1 MQYVDLVFEIYISKR
16 LSPTI
21 FNLFNL
27 FFYYSKTWAAVASVK
42 YSIILTNSSTISK
55 FIWLASTYLVID
67 DNVIFSGHVIG
78 DIVIHDQPEQP
89 IEECQVNLLIQFL
102 KARFE

>member
-1 MQYVDLVFEIYISKR
+1 MSKNVQYVDLVFEIYISKR

-21 FNLFNL
+21 FNLF
-27 FFYYSKTWAAVASVK
+27 FYYSKIWAAVASVK

-55 FIWLASTYLVID
+55 FIWLPSTYLVID

-89 IEECQVNLLIQFL
+89 IEECQVNLFI
-102 KARFE
+102 